1 MKKMQSDYEK
11 EIQEAIL
18 VATRQTRYD
27 AKMYV
32 PFGKGGLKASIRQY
46 NKGLVGKVIVGA
58 SYGPYQEYGTGT
70 RVKVPSELSAYAM
83 QFKGR
88 GFIGKK
94 PVFLGNKIGWRM
106 IQFPVSIR
114 PQPYLYP
121 AFFLN
126 RDRFIKDMDRRID
139 RIANRNWR

>member
-32 PFGKGGLKASIRQY
+32 PFGKGGLKASIREY
-46 NKGLVGKVIVGA
+46 KKGLTGNVIVGV

-83 QFKGR
+83 QFKGAGVR
-88 GFIGKK
+88 Q
-94 PVFLGNKIGWRM
+94 VNL
-106 IQFPVSIR
+106 R